1 MGFSDLSML
10 IFVSERSLRKAGII
24 HFRQKES
31 DVTLFSLKPGGRSGS
46 DSKSAEIKIT
56 R

>member
-10 IFVSERSLRKAGII
+10 IFVSERSVRKAGII

-31 DVTLFSLKPGGRSGS
+31 DVTLFSLKLVVDRDLTQS
-46 DSKSAEIKIT
+46 
-56 R
+56 RQR